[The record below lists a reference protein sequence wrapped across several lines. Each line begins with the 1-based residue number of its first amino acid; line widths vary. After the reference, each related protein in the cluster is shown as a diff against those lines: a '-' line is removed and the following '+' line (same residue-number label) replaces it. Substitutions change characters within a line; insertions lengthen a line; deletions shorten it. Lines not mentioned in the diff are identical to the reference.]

1 MTNARF
7 HNLPSLPKPPGYT
20 HVVEAVGPGRLVFI
34 SGQLG
39 QDRDGKLGTDFRAQ
53 CVQVFENLDAA
64 LRLVGANFRHVVK
77 LNNYLLDVRAD
88 LHTFREI
95 RDRYVDTTSP
105 PAGTTIQ
112 VPALARAGA
121 LLEVEAIALLPVQ

>member
-20 HVVEAVGPGRLVFI
+20 HVVEAIGPGRLVFI

-64 LRLVGANFRHVVK
+64 LRLVGVNFRHVVK

-112 VPALARAGA
+112 VPALAREGA

>member
-121 LLEVEAIALLPVQ
+121 LLEVEAIALLPAG

>member
-20 HVVEAVGPGRLVFI
+20 HVVEAIGPGRLVYI

-39 QDRDGKLGTDFRAQ
+39 QDRDGKLGADFRAQ
-53 CVQVFENLDAA
+53 CVQVFENLAAA
-64 LRLVGANFRHVVK
+64 LQVAGADFRHLIK
-77 LNNYLLDVRAD
+77 LNNYLID
-88 LHTFREI
+88 LHADIAIFREV
-95 RDRYVDTTSP
+95 RDRYVNTASP

-112 VPALARAGA
+112 VPALAREGA
-121 LLEVEAIALLPVQ
+121 SLEVEAIALLPVK

>member
-20 HVVEAVGPGRLVFI
+20 HVVEAIRPGRLVFI

-39 QDRDGKLGTDFRAQ
+39 QDRDGNLGTDFRAQ

-112 VPALARAGA
+112 VPALAREGA

>member
-1 MTNARF
+1 MTNTRF

-20 HVVEAVGPGRLVFI
+20 HVVEVIGPGRLVYI

-39 QDRDGKLGTDFRAQ
+39 QDRNGLLSADFRTQALQ
-53 CVQVFENLDAA
+53 LFENLDAA
-64 LRLVGANFRHVVK
+64 LRLVGVNFRHVVK